1 MWDLLSCWN
10 IGNNLLLH
18 ALFRHFDILT
28 DLIAFTYMS
37 EECLVLLYTSA
48 TWALKLHHFKN
59 FLNIMMNFRRSC
71 FAPTI
76 THRASPSELELRA
89 LFAEKHITL
98 RALYCI
104 RGHDELAK
112 LANELICSLFHSRR
126 FIYLHR
132 TCF

>member
-1 MWDLLSCWN
+1 MV
-10 IGNNLLLH
+10 GPLLLP
-18 ALFRHFDILT
+18 ALAPNLGMPQLVIKLLAMALPR
-28 DLIAFTYMS
+28 

-76 THRASPSELELRA
+76 TYRACPSELELRA

-112 LANELICSLFHSRR
+112 LAKEVQLVAG
-126 FIYLHR
+126 R
-132 TCF
+132 TKSGLNHGCVQSTLLRT